1 MTKKGRT
8 YRIRRE
14 KRRKIESRVKEFTLT
29 LTELSGNK
37 KEIKIFPYEYIDRYH
52 NQIIELFGKHE
63 KPIKYDI
70 FKNKKQI
77 DINRILYNQNI
88 YKDQE
93 FTIIFSTY
101 NLPLQQFDP
110 YVVDPITVQT
120 YNRILDDIVIMI
132 NTNLLPND
140 IYYQIKSLFY
150 FTRDEMKMRWFDHDI
165 RDIDVYLYSEGV
177 KSRYDEIYRSYC
189 PYCLEGTHG
198 YNHKCLTEAVR
209 LTQILPKLLQILND
223 FEPYYYL
230 TF

>member
-8 YRIRRE
+8 YRVRRE

-37 KEIKIFPYEYIDRYH
+37 KEIKIFPYEYIDRYY

-63 KPIKYDI
+63 KSIKYDI

-140 IYYQIKSLFY
+140 IFYQIRSLF
-150 FTRDEMKMRWFDHDI
+150 
-165 RDIDVYLYSEGV
+165 
-177 KSRYDEIYRSYC
+177 
-189 PYCLEGTHG
+189 
-198 YNHKCLTEAVR
+198 
-209 LTQILPKLLQILND
+209 
-223 FEPYYYL
+223 
-230 TF
+230 

>member
-52 NQIIELFGKHE
+52 KQIIELFGKHE

-101 NLPLQQFDP
+101 NLPLQQFNS

-132 NTNLLPND
+132 NTDFLPGD
-140 IYYQIKSLFY
+140 IYYQIKSLFC

-189 PYCLEGTHG
+189 PHCLEGTRGH
-198 YNHKCLTEAVR
+198 NHKCLIEAVR
-209 LTQILPKLLQILND
+209 FTQILPKLLQILND
-223 FEPYYYL
+223 FEPNYCL